1 MMRVPHGAYRR
12 RVLGCKLFR
21 DDTAVLSEMDSGPA
35 RLIGTQEG

>member
-21 DDTAVLSEMDSGPA
+21 DDTAVLSEMDSGPVGPT
-35 RLIGTQEG
+35 GTH